1 MAGFL
6 RSLRQP
12 LSQSFLPP
20 LQCASLCPG
29 LDVLLDPP
37 RKPCPCLVGGGCRPA
52 ASPPAFR
59 MQHCARAGLAV
70 AGGAGAV
77 RHAGF
82 ASVAGYRM
90 KVGSDRGGVMA
101 RRTKMQDQ
109 DPTWCSRE
117 MQPLK
122 TSITQM
128 QPCSRAA
135 VRPWLLQVH
144 LCGPGLG
151 PCHRLCS
158 RSWAPY

>member
-1 MAGFL
+1 MPHYAQASMSFSTHHESPVLAWLAVVAG
-6 RSLRQP
+6 P
-12 LSQSFLPP
+12 LPLHLPSA
-20 LQCASLCPG
+20 CSTAH
-29 LDVLLDPP
+29 V
-37 RKPCPCLVGGGCRPA
+37 
-52 ASPPAFR
+52 
-59 MQHCARAGLAV
+59 RAGLAV